1 MQRKLRHSFK
11 VTPSGDETVL
21 YRFTGGADGGNP
33 LCVLARDKAGNLY
46 GTTPIA
52 GASQGTVFEITAAGK
67 QKILY
72 AFSGGSDGA
81 NPIGGVILDANGN
94 LYGNAYQ
101 GGADG
106 LGAVFRVVP

>member
-1 MQRKLRHSFK
+1 MARHSPVAAPPGCDGSCGTVFK

-67 QKILY
+67 QKSLRLQR
-72 AFSGGSDGA
+72 GKRRRQSDWWRD
-81 NPIGGVILDANGN
+81 P
-94 LYGNAYQ
+94 
-101 GGADG
+101 
-106 LGAVFRVVP
+106 